1 MGILMDQLSRIEETP
16 MANIAITG
24 ATGLLGSNLANY
36 YLEKGDSVYA
46 LIKDENSK
54 SNLSAKA
61 ERVYGNIANSNDI
74 EYLIQKARPDYFFHL
89 AAQTQAYDSL
99 TYPYQTFYNNTVGTL
114 NVLEGL
120 RAYGN
125 IKAVVVA
132 SSDKAYGELMTS
144 EYTEEHPLQGIYPYD
159 ASKSCTD
166 IVTRSYRETYG
177 IPVVT
182 TRACN
187 IYGEGDFNSQRL
199 IPGIVK
205 SFKENKLFTVRN
217 EGRDVREYIHV
228 GDVVTAYNAIIG
240 HVLTKNSQNSFNI
253 SSGDRS
259 STLEVVS
266 RVEQILGSVVQKE
279 IISLHTL
286 EITKQFMNSN
296 LPKATTNWEPQFSF
310 DMNLASVVSWCLENI

>member
-1 MGILMDQLSRIEETP
+1 

-24 ATGLLGSNLANY
+24 ATGLLGSNLANF
-36 YLEKGDSVYA
+36 YLQQGDSVYA
-46 LIKDENSK
+46 LIRDENSK

-61 ERVYGNIANSNDI
+61 ERVYGNIANSRDI

-120 RAYGN
+120 RSYGN
-125 IKAVVVA
+125 IKAAIVA
-132 SSDKAYGELMTS
+132 SSDKAYGELLTS
-144 EYTEEHPLQGIYPYD
+144 EYLEAHPLQGIYPYD

-177 IPVVT
+177 IPVVS

-205 SFKENKLFTVRN
+205 SFKENKIFTVRN

-228 GDVVTAYNAIIG
+228 GDVVTAYKGIIG
-240 HVLTKNSQNSFNI
+240 HILNTNSQHAFNI
-253 SSGDRS
+253 SSGDRF
-259 STLEVVS
+259 STLEVIS
-266 RVEQILGSVVQKE
+266 RIEKVLGNVIQKE
-279 IISLHTL
+279 IISIHTR
-286 EITKQFMNSN
+286 EISKQFMNSD
-296 LPKATTNWEPQFSF
+296 LLMSLTNWKPQHSF
-310 DMNLASVVSWCLENI
+310 ETNLAPVVSWCLDNM